1 MIRSMFSAIS
11 GLRTHRTMLDVV
23 GNNIA
28 NVNTSGFKGSSVVF
42 QDILSQTIQGAGAGA
57 PTADIGGTNPSQI
70 GLGVAVGRVSTNFA
84 QGALQR
90 TDRDMDFAIRGDGFF
105 TIQNAG
111 EQLFTRAGSLSLDA
125 SGRLV
130 TGTGGIVQ
138 GWSADA
144 LGNID
149 TNAPMGNISVPV
161 GDLIPPT
168 PTTDVTL
175 NGNLPTGDPVGK
187 AYTSAV
193 EVYDSQGQPILASF
207 TFTKTA
213 DNEWTVTGGYG
224 DPLSATAFTLTD
236 SVVTFDAS
244 GEISAPADRNMNVAA
259 GQIPGVPA
267 FTVSLA
273 STGGRVSQFGEL
285 ASVSV
290 TAQNG
295 SAAGSLQAMSVS
307 QEGVLIGSYSNGRNR
322 AIAQFSLSLF
332 ANPEGL
338 EKVGESNFRASVNS
352 GVAQLSTAG
361 LGGRGLIS
369 SGTLEMSN
377 VDLASEFTN
386 LIVAQRGFQANSR
399 VVTASDELL
408 SDIVNLKR

>member
-11 GLRTHRTMLDVV
+11 GLRSHRTMLDVV

-28 NVNTSGFKGSSVVF
+28 NVNTSGFKSSTVVF

-57 PTADIGGTNPSQI
+57 PSADIGGTNPSQI
-70 GLGVAVGRVSTNFA
+70 GLGVTIGRISTNYS

-105 TIQNAG
+105 TIENAG

-125 SGRLV
+125 NGRLV
-130 TGTGGIVQ
+130 TATGGIVQ
-138 GWSADA
+138 GWSADP

-149 TNAPMGNISVPV
+149 TNTPIDGIAIPV

-168 PTTDVTL
+168 ATTDVTL
-175 NGNLPTGDPVGK
+175 NGNLPTGDAVGST
-187 AYTSAV
+187 YTTSV
-193 EVYDSQGQPILASF
+193 EVYDSQGQPVLAAF
-207 TFTKTA
+207 TFTKSAA
-213 DNEWTVTGGYG
+213 DEWTVTGEYG
-224 DPLSATAFTLTD
+224 DPATAFTMTD
-236 SVVTFDAS
+236 SVITFDAA
-244 GEISAPADRNMNVAA
+244 GEISVPADLDMNVAA
-259 GQIPGVPA
+259 GEIPGVPA

-273 STGGRVSQFGEL
+273 SSGGRVSQYGEL
-285 ASVSV
+285 ATVSV
-290 TAQNG
+290 TSQNG
-295 SAAGSLQAMSVS
+295 ATAGSLQAMTVS

-322 AIAQFSLSLF
+322 PIAQFSLSIF

-338 EKVGESNFRASVNS
+338 EKVGESNFRSSVNS

-361 LGGRGLIS
+361 IGGRGLIS

-377 VDLASEFTN
+377 VDLAAEFTN

-408 SDIVNLKR
+408 ADIVNLKR

>member
-1 MIRSMFSAIS
+1 MFSAIS

-57 PTADIGGTNPSQI
+57 PSADIGGTNPSQI
-70 GLGVAVGRVSTNFA
+70 GLGVTVGRVSTNFS

-90 TDRDMDFAIRGDGFF
+90 TNRDMDFALRGDGFF
-105 TIQNAG
+105 TIENAG
-111 EQLFTRAGSLSLDA
+111 EQLYTRAGSLSLDA
-125 SGRLV
+125 AGRLV
-130 TGTGGIVQ
+130 TATGGIVQ
-138 GWSADA
+138 GWSADPA
-144 LGNID
+144 GNID
-149 TNAPMGNISVPV
+149 TNQPIGGIAVPV

-168 PTTDVTL
+168 PTSDITL
-175 NGNLPTGDPVGK
+175 NGNLPTADPVGA
-187 AYTSAV
+187 AYTTSV
-193 EVYDSQGQPILASF
+193 EVYDSQGQPVLAAF

-213 DNEWTVTGGYG
+213 NNEWTATGEYG
-224 DPLSATAFTLTD
+224 EPATAFTVTD
-236 SVVTFDAS
+236 DVITFDAN
-244 GEISAPADRNMNVAA
+244 GDITVPADLNMNVAA

-273 STGGRVSQFGEL
+273 STGGRVSQYGEL
-285 ASVSV
+285 ATVSV

-322 AIAQFSLSLF
+322 AIAQFAVSIF
-332 ANPEGL
+332 ANPEGM
-338 EKVGESNFRASVNS
+338 EKVGESNFRSSVNS
-352 GVAQLSTAG
+352 GVAQLNTAG
-361 LGGRGLIS
+361 VGGRGLIS

-408 SDIVNLKR
+408 ADIVNLKR

>member
-1 MIRSMFSAIS
+1 MFSAIS
-11 GLRTHRTMLDVV
+11 GLRSHRTMLDVV

-28 NVNTSGFKGSSVVF
+28 NVNTTGFKGSAVVF
-42 QDILSQTIQGAGAGA
+42 QDVLSQTVQGAGAGA

-70 GLGVAVGRVSTNFA
+70 GLGVSVGRISTNFS

-90 TDRDMDFAIRGDGFF
+90 TDREMDFAIRGDGFF
-105 TIQNAG
+105 AVEAAG

-125 SGRLV
+125 NGRLV
-130 TGTGGIVQ
+130 TATGGLVQ
-138 GWSADA
+138 GWSADLA
-144 LGNID
+144 GTID
-149 TNAPMGNISVPV
+149 TNAPVGAIAVPV

-168 PTTDVTL
+168 PTTAINM
-175 NGNLPTGDPVGK
+175 NGNLPTGAAVGT
-187 AYTSAV
+187 AFTTGV
-193 EVYDSQGQPILASF
+193 EVFDTQGEPLLASF
-207 TFTKTA
+207 TFTKSA
-213 DNEWTVTGGYG
+213 ANEWTVTGEYG
-224 DPLSATAFTLTD
+224 TPATAITLTD
-236 SVVTFDAS
+236 DVITFDAN
-244 GEISAPADRNMNVAA
+244 GDISAPADMTVNIAA
-259 GQIPGVPA
+259 GEIPGVPA
-267 FTVSLA
+267 FTLELD
-273 STGGRVSQFGEL
+273 STNGRVSQYGEL
-285 ASVSV
+285 ATVSV

-295 SAAGSLQAMSVS
+295 SAAGSLQALSVS

-322 AIAQFSLSLF
+322 AIAQFAISQF

-338 EKVGESNFRASVNS
+338 EKVGDSAFRTTVNS

-377 VDLASEFTN
+377 VDLAAEFTN

-399 VVTASDELL
+399 VVTSSDEIL

>member
-1 MIRSMFSAIS
+1 MFSAIS
-11 GLRTHRTMLDVV
+11 GLRAHRTMLDVV

-28 NVNTSGFKGSSVVF
+28 NVNTSGFKGSSVIF

-57 PTADIGGTNPSQI
+57 PTAEIGGTNPSQI
-70 GLGVAVGRVSTNFA
+70 GLGVGIGKISTNYG

-90 TDRDMDFAIRGDGFF
+90 TDRDMDFAIRGDGFYMVE
-105 TIQNAG
+105 TAG
-111 EQLFTRAGSLSLDA
+111 EQMFTRAGSLSLDA

-130 TGTGGIVQ
+130 TATGGIVQ
-138 GWSADA
+138 GWSADP
-144 LGNID
+144 LGNLD
-149 TNAPMGNISVPV
+149 TNSPIGGISVPV

-168 PTTDVTL
+168 PTTDISF
-175 NGNLPTGDPVGK
+175 NGNLPTDDPIGQ
-187 AYTSAV
+187 TIRTAV
-193 EVYDSQGQPILASF
+193 DVFDTQGQAILAAF

-213 DNEWTVTGGYG
+213 ANEWTVTGEYG
-224 DPLSATAFTLTD
+224 EPGATTAITVTD
-236 SVVTFDAS
+236 DVITFDANGDITS
-244 GEISAPADRNMNVAA
+244 PTDLNANVAA

-267 FTVSLA
+267 FTLSLD
-273 STGGRVSQFGEL
+273 SESGRVSQYGDL
-285 ASVSV
+285 ASGTVAV
-290 TAQNG
+290 TVQDG

-307 QEGVLIGSYSNGRNR
+307 QEGVLVGSYSNGRNR
-322 AIAQFSLSLF
+322 AIGQFALTLF

-338 EKVGESNFRASVNS
+338 EKIGDSNFRSSVNS
-352 GVAQLSTAG
+352 GVAQVSTAG
-361 LGGRGLIS
+361 AGGRGLIS

>member
-1 MIRSMFSAIS
+1 MFSAIS

-105 TIQNAG
+105 TVENAG

-130 TGTGGIVQ
+130 TATGGIVQ
-138 GWSADA
+138 GWSADP

-149 TNAPMGNISVPV
+149 TNTPIGNISVPV

-175 NGNLPTGDPVGK
+175 NGNLPTGDPVGT
-187 AYTSAV
+187 AYTTSV
-193 EVYDSQGQPILASF
+193 EVFDNQGQPVLAAF
-207 TFTKTA
+207 TFTKSD
-213 DNEWTVTGGYG
+213 DNEWTVTGEYG
-224 DPLSATAFTLTD
+224 DPGTAFTLTD
-236 SVVTFDAS
+236 SVLTFDAS
-244 GEISAPADRNMNVAA
+244 GDVSVPADLNMNVAA
-259 GQIPGVPA
+259 GEIPGVPA

-273 STGGRVSQFGEL
+273 SSGGRVSQYGEL
-285 ASVSV
+285 ATVAV

-322 AIAQFSLSLF
+322 AIAQFSLSIF

-352 GVAQLSTAG
+352 GVAQLNTAG

-408 SDIVNLKR
+408 ADIVNLKR

>member
-11 GLRTHRTMLDVV
+11 GLRSHRTMLDVV

-42 QDILSQTIQGAGAGA
+42 QDILSQTVQGAGAGA
-57 PTADIGGTNPSQI
+57 PTADIGGTNPSQV
-70 GLGVAVGRVSTNFA
+70 GLGVAVGRISTNYS

-90 TDRDMDFAIRGDGFF
+90 TDREMDFAIRGDGFF
-105 TIQNAG
+105 TVEAAG
-111 EQLFTRAGSLSLDA
+111 EELYTRAGSLSLDA
-125 SGRLV
+125 NGRLV
-130 TGTGGIVQ
+130 TATGGLVM

-144 LGNID
+144 LGAID
-149 TNAPMGNISVPV
+149 TNAPAASISVPV

-168 PTTDVTL
+168 PTSDISL
-175 NGNLPTGDPVGK
+175 NGNLPTGDIVGT
-187 AYTSAV
+187 AYTTSV
-193 EVYDSQGQPILASF
+193 EVYDTQGQPVLAAF
-207 TFTKTA
+207 TFTKSAA
-213 DNEWTVTGGYG
+213 DEWTVTGEYG
-224 DPLSATAFTLTD
+224 DPATAFTLTD
-236 SVVTFDAS
+236 NVVSFDAN
-244 GEISAPADRNMNVAA
+244 GEVSAPADFTVNAA
-259 GQIPGVPA
+259 ANEIPGVPA
-267 FTVSLA
+267 FTVSLN
-273 STGGRVSQFGEL
+273 SSGGRISQYGEL

-290 TAQNG
+290 TSQNG
-295 SAAGSLQAMSVS
+295 AAAGSLQALSVS
-307 QEGVLIGSYSNGRNR
+307 QEGVLVGSYSNGRNK
-322 AIAQFSLSLF
+322 AIAQFSISLF

-338 EKVGESNFRASVNS
+338 EKVGDSSFRTTVNS
-352 GVAQLSTAG
+352 GVAQLNTAG

-377 VDLASEFTN
+377 VDLAAEFTN

>member
-105 TIQNAG
+105 TVENAG

-130 TGTGGIVQ
+130 TATGGIVQ
-138 GWSADA
+138 GWSADP

-149 TNAPMGNISVPV
+149 TNTPIGNISVPV

-175 NGNLPTGDPVGK
+175 NGNLPTGDPVGT
-187 AYTSAV
+187 AYTTSV
-193 EVYDSQGQPILASF
+193 EVFDNQGQPVLAAF
-207 TFTKTA
+207 TFTKSD
-213 DNEWTVTGGYG
+213 DNEWTVTGEYG
-224 DPLSATAFTLTD
+224 DPGTAFTLTD
-236 SVVTFDAS
+236 SVLTFDAS
-244 GEISAPADRNMNVAA
+244 GDVSVPADLNMNVAA
-259 GQIPGVPA
+259 GEIPGVPA

-273 STGGRVSQFGEL
+273 SSGGRVSQYGEL
-285 ASVSV
+285 ATVAV

-322 AIAQFSLSLF
+322 AIAQFSLSIF

-352 GVAQLSTAG
+352 GVAQLNTAG

-408 SDIVNLKR
+408 ADIVNLKR

>member
-11 GLRTHRTMLDVV
+11 GLRTHLTMLDVV

-42 QDILSQTIQGAGAGA
+42 QDLLSQTIQGAGAGA
-57 PTADIGGTNPSQI
+57 PGANIGGTNPSQV
-70 GLGVAVGRVSTNFA
+70 GLGVTVGRVSTNFS
-84 QGALQR
+84 QGALQQ
-90 TDRDMDFAIRGDGFF
+90 TNRDMDFAIRGDGFF
-105 TIQNAG
+105 TVKSAG
-111 EQLFTRAGSLSLDA
+111 EELFTRAGSLSLDA
-125 SGRLV
+125 QGRLV

-138 GWSADA
+138 GWAADA

-149 TNAPMGNISVPV
+149 TNQPISSISVPV

-168 PTTDVTL
+168 PTSDVTL
-175 NGNLPTGDPVGK
+175 NGNLPTGDAVGSS
-187 AYTSAV
+187 YTTSV
-193 EVYDSQGQPILASF
+193 EVYDSQGQPILAAF
-207 TFTKTA
+207 TFTKSAT
-213 DNEWTVTGGYG
+213 NQWTVTGEYG
-224 DPLSATAFTLTD
+224 DPATAFTMTD
-236 SVVTFDAS
+236 SVLTFDANGDLS
-244 GEISAPADRNMNVAA
+244 VPADSNMNVAA

-273 STGGRVSQFGEL
+273 SSGGRVSQYGEL
-285 ASVSV
+285 ATVSV

-295 SAAGSLQAMSVS
+295 STAGSLQGISVS
-307 QEGVLIGSYSNGRNR
+307 QEGVLVGSYSNGRNR
-322 AIAQFSLSLF
+322 AIAQFAVSIF

-338 EKVGESNFRASVNS
+338 EKIGDSNFRTTVNS
-352 GVAQLSTAG
+352 GVAQLNTAG
-361 LGGRGLIS
+361 VGGRGLIS

-408 SDIVNLKR
+408 ADIVNLKR

>member
-1 MIRSMFSAIS
+1 MFSAIS

-105 TIQNAG
+105 TVQNAG

-130 TGTGGIVQ
+130 TATGGIVQ
-138 GWSADA
+138 GWSADP

-149 TNAPMGNISVPV
+149 TNTPIGNISVPV

-175 NGNLPTGDPVGK
+175 NGNLPTGDAVGA
-187 AYTSAV
+187 AYTTSV
-193 EVYDSQGQPILASF
+193 EVFDNQGQPVLAAF

-213 DNEWTVTGGYG
+213 ANEWAVTGEYG
-224 DPLSATAFTLTD
+224 DPGTAFTLTD
-236 SVVTFDAS
+236 SAISFDAS
-244 GEISAPADRNMNVAA
+244 GDITAPADLNMNVAA
-259 GQIPGVPA
+259 GQLPGVPA

-273 STGGRVSQFGEL
+273 SSGGRVSQYGEL
-285 ASVSV
+285 ATVAV

-307 QEGVLIGSYSNGRNR
+307 QEGVLVGSYSNGRNR
-322 AIAQFSLSLF
+322 AIAQFSLSIF

-352 GVAQLSTAG
+352 GVAQLNTAG

>member
-1 MIRSMFSAIS
+1 MFSAIS
-11 GLRTHRTMLDVV
+11 GLRSHRTMLDVV

-28 NVNTSGFKGSSVVF
+28 NVNTAGFKGSSVVF

-90 TDRDMDFAIRGDGFF
+90 TDRDLDYAIRGDGFF

-125 SGRLV
+125 NGRLV
-130 TGTGGIVQ
+130 TGTGGLVQ

-144 LGNID
+144 AGNIN
-149 TNAPMGNISVPV
+149 TNAPIDNISVPV

-168 PTTDVTL
+168 PTTDVSLT
-175 NGNLPTGDPVGK
+175 GNLPTGDPIGK
-187 AYTSAV
+187 AYTTSV
-193 EVYDSQGQPILASF
+193 EVFDTQGQATLASF

-213 DNEWTVTGGYG
+213 ADEWTVTGAYG
-224 DPLSATAFTLTD
+224 DPASPTAFTVTD
-236 SVVTFDAS
+236 SVLAFDAS
-244 GEISAPADRNMNVAA
+244 GVLTAPADLNMNVAA
-259 GQIPGVPA
+259 GQIPGVEA
-267 FTVSLA
+267 FTVSLDH
-273 STGGRVSQFGEL
+273 SGGRVSQFGGVGTV
-285 ASVSV
+285 AV

-322 AIAQFSLSLF
+322 AIAQFSLSVF

-352 GVAQLSTAG
+352 GVAQLNVAG
-361 LGGRGLIS
+361 VGGRGLIS

>member
-1 MIRSMFSAIS
+1 MFSAIS
-11 GLRTHRTMLDVV
+11 GLRSHRTMLDVV

-42 QDILSQTIQGAGAGA
+42 QDLLSQTIQGAGAGA

-70 GLGVAVGRVSTNFA
+70 GLGVTVGRVSTNYS

-90 TDRDMDFAIRGDGFF
+90 TDRDLDYAIRGDGFF
-105 TIQNAG
+105 IVENAG

-125 SGRLV
+125 NGRLV
-130 TGTGGIVQ
+130 TATGGILQ
-138 GWSADA
+138 GWSADPT
-144 LGNID
+144 GVID
-149 TNAPMGNISVPV
+149 VNQPIGGISVPV

-168 PTTDVTL
+168 PTTDIVF
-175 NGNLPTGDPVGK
+175 NGNLPPAEAIGTQITQSVQVFD
-187 AYTSAV
+187 T
-193 EVYDSQGQPILASF
+193 QGNDVNAAF

-213 DNEWTVTGGYG
+213 TDQWTVTGAYG
-224 DPLSATAFTLTD
+224 DPATAFTITD
-236 SVVTFDAS
+236 DVIDFDANGDITS
-244 GEISAPADRNMNVAA
+244 PADFDLNVAA
-259 GQIPGVPA
+259 GEIPGVPA

-273 STGGRVSQFGEL
+273 SSGGRVSQYGGL
-285 ASVSV
+285 ATIAV
-290 TAQNG
+290 TSQDG

-307 QEGVLIGSYSNGRNR
+307 QEGVLVGSYSNGRNR
-322 AIAQFSLSLF
+322 SIAQFSLSIF

-338 EKVGESNFRASVNS
+338 EKVGESNYRSSVNS

-361 LGGRGLIS
+361 IGGRGLIS

-377 VDLASEFTN
+377 VDLAAEFTN

>member
-1 MIRSMFSAIS
+1 MFSAIS

-57 PTADIGGTNPSQI
+57 PSADIGGTNPSQI
-70 GLGVAVGRVSTNFA
+70 GLGVAVGRVSTNFS

-90 TDRDMDFAIRGDGFF
+90 TNRDMDFAIRGDGFF
-105 TIQNAG
+105 TIENAG

-125 SGRLV
+125 NGRLV
-130 TGTGGIVQ
+130 TATGGIVQ

-149 TNAPMGNISVPV
+149 TNQPITGISVPV

-168 PTTDVTL
+168 PTSDVTL
-175 NGNLPTGDPVGK
+175 NGNLPTGDPIG
-187 AYTSAV
+187 ANYTTSV
-193 EVYDSQGQPILASF
+193 EVYDAQGQPVLASF
-207 TFTKTA
+207 TFTKSAA
-213 DNEWTVTGGYG
+213 DEWTVTGEYG
-224 DPLSATAFTLTD
+224 DPATAFTLTD
-236 SVVTFDAS
+236 SVLSFDAN
-244 GEISAPADRNMNVAA
+244 GEITAPADLNMNVAA

-273 STGGRVSQFGEL
+273 SSGGRVSQYGEL
-285 ASVSV
+285 ATVSV

-295 SAAGSLQAMSVS
+295 STAGSLQAMSVS

-322 AIAQFSLSLF
+322 AIAQFAVSIF
-332 ANPEGL
+332 ANPEGM
-338 EKVGESNFRASVNS
+338 EKVGESNFRSSVNS
-352 GVAQLSTAG
+352 GVAQLNTAG
-361 LGGRGLIS
+361 VGGRGLIS

-399 VVTASDELL
+399 VVTASDEVLA
-408 SDIVNLKR
+408 DIVNLKR

>member
-1 MIRSMFSAIS
+1 MFSAIS

-70 GLGVAVGRVSTNFA
+70 GLGVMVGRVSTNYS

-90 TDRDMDFAIRGDGFF
+90 TDRDLDYAIRGDGFF
-105 TIQNAG
+105 IVENAG
-111 EQLFTRAGSLSLDA
+111 EQLYTRAGSLSLDA
-125 SGRLV
+125 NGRLV
-130 TGTGGIVQ
+130 TATGGIVQ
-138 GWSADA
+138 GWAADPT
-144 LGNID
+144 GVID
-149 TNAPMGNISVPV
+149 TNQPISGISVPV

-168 PTTDVTL
+168 PTTDVL
-175 NGNLPTGDPVGK
+175 FNGNLPAGAPIGEAITASIQVFDTQGADE
-187 AYTSAV
+187 SA
-193 EVYDSQGQPILASF
+193 AF

-213 DNEWTVTGGYG
+213 VDQWTVSGTYG
-224 DPLSATAFTLTD
+224 DPATAFTLTD
-236 SVVTFDAS
+236 AVIDFDANGVIVS
-244 GEISAPADRNMNVAA
+244 PADLNVNVAA
-259 GQIPGVPA
+259 NEIPGVPA
-267 FTVSLA
+267 FTLSLA
-273 STGGRVSQFGEL
+273 NTGGRVSQFGGL
-285 ASVSV
+285 PTIAV
-290 TAQNG
+290 TAQDG

-307 QEGVLIGSYSNGRNR
+307 QEGVLVGSYSNGRNR

-338 EKVGESNFRASVNS
+338 EKVGESNYRSSVNS
-352 GVAQLSTAG
+352 GVAQLATAG
-361 LGGRGLIS
+361 IGGRGLIS